1 MSLTVALA
9 GDTMLGREVG
19 ERLARPGHRSL
30 AAAVQEIAGGADL
43 FIANLECCISDR
55 GAPAREPGKLFHFR
69 APRVAAER
77 LAEMGV
83 NVVSLANNHA
93 LDFGSEALQ
102 DTLNHLRAAGI
113 AAVGA
118 GCDEAAARAPVV
130 LDAGGV
136 RVRIVAVSD
145 HPASYAAGVQRPGI
159 AFADLA
165 GASVPPWLRIASTPD
180 ADADMTIVLPHW
192 GPNMRASPVPHV
204 RRAAAALQAA
214 GATLIAGHSAHVPQ
228 GPSSRTLF
236 DLGDFIDDYAVD
248 PGLRNDLGVL
258 WLVTLDADGP
268 RRVEGVPLRLEFAHT
283 RLAGR
288 DETWLLHSLLR
299 ERCAAVGSGVHRQGD
314 RLIFELHEHG
324 DAAQAGWLRA
334 CARRWRL
341 SRKALLAGRRC
352 RLLLAGER
360 TSASVVRQH
369 DVFTARWTVTWPP
382 SCAGRCF
389 R

>member
-130 LDAGGV
+130 LDAGGGA
-136 RVRIVAVSD
+136 R
-145 HPASYAAGVQRPGI
+145 
-159 AFADLA
+159 AD
-165 GASVPPWLRIASTPD
+165 
-180 ADADMTIVLPHW
+180 
-192 GPNMRASPVPHV
+192 
-204 RRAAAALQAA
+204 RRGQ
-214 GATLIAGHSAHVPQ
+214 
-228 GPSSRTLF
+228 
-236 DLGDFIDDYAVD
+236 
-248 PGLRNDLGVL
+248 
-258 WLVTLDADGP
+258 
-268 RRVEGVPLRLEFAHT
+268 
-283 RLAGR
+283 
-288 DETWLLHSLLR
+288 
-299 ERCAAVGSGVHRQGD
+299 
-314 RLIFELHEHG
+314 
-324 DAAQAGWLRA
+324 
-334 CARRWRL
+334 
-341 SRKALLAGRRC
+341 
-352 RLLLAGER
+352 
-360 TSASVVRQH
+360 
-369 DVFTARWTVTWPP
+369 
-382 SCAGRCF
+382 
-389 R
+389 